1 MNMAITD
8 GLVLMPP
15 PFAAGLN
22 LWSRENGTPGS
33 ASYQGAPN
41 AALVPA
47 DQDFGPCLELQKND
61 SLQKLRYMGQT
72 PFAPGLYLRV
82 TVRIKAV
89 SGNLPSVRIAAW
101 AGNSSGGAVSVPS
114 TGPLVPLNSYG
125 QVMTLQAIIGS
136 GNRQGVDMVWG
147 TQPAYA
153 HVGLD
158 LTGANGGVVRIDDI
172 QIDDITEAFHRKLI
186 DVVDVRDFGALGNG
200 TTDDSAAFAAADAG
214 AGGRTVLVSAGTYR
228 LASNVTFQNAVRFEG
243 TVTMASTRRLVCTRN
258 FDLDTYA
265 AAFGDEL
272 EGFRRGVQALFNFT
286 DHVVFDLSGRKIE
299 VDAPINVAAITGQTS
314 FSTRRVISN
323 GQLAAIAST
332 AWDDTEVSSVATY
345 ATSNPLRLT
354 GVANVANIPVGARVT
369 GAGVGREVYVR
380 GKNVGAGTLTLS
392 APLWNAAGTRTFT
405 FTRFKYLLDFSGF
418 DTLSRFE
425 LTDLELTCA
434 GRCSAVMLPDAGLTF
449 RLADCVINAPKDR
462 GITSIGEGC
471 AGLIVDQCQFLSNE
485 QALPAQN
492 RRSIALNANGND
504 VKLRD
509 NRVVRFA
516 HFAVLGGENV
526 MMIGNHF
533 FQGDDQNNGV
543 RQAGVVLMRTNPKA
557 MLTGNYIDNCF
568 IEWTNEQDAAPD
580 QSNEFSFGGL
590 TLTGNIFLCS
600 DVTSGFRFIVVRP
613 RGPDHFINGLT
624 VSGNIF
630 RATSGN
636 IDRVEKVDSTN
647 AGLDLARM
655 RNLVFDGNTFHGVT
669 QATMCPVTV
678 SHTQNTEAATWTVD
692 GSAFLP
698 FGGMVLTVTSVVA
711 DGELRTA
718 ANALRHDAPQVV
730 LRQGTGEDR
739 VQLRWP
745 VAVRGRA
752 RVTLRCDTPV

>member
-147 TQPAYA
+147 TLPAYA

-200 TTDDSAAFAAADAG
+200 TTDDSAAFAAADAA

-332 AWDDTEVSSVATY
+332 AWDDVEVSSVATY

-380 GKNVGAGTLTLS
+380 GKNVGAGTVTLS

-516 HFAVLGGENV
+516 HFAVLGGENFRYLREIV
-526 MMIGNHF
+526 DGDQAMLE
-533 FQGDDQNNGV
+533 FQSEIDGIQINGV
-543 RQAGVVLMRTNPKA
+543 DIIRWNDGGKIQDFKVMVRPLKAINKVWEKMAAMLAAQAG
-557 MLTGNYIDNCF
+557 
-568 IEWTNEQDAAPD
+568 
-580 QSNEFSFGGL
+580 
-590 TLTGNIFLCS
+590 
-600 DVTSGFRFIVVRP
+600 
-613 RGPDHFINGLT
+613 
-624 VSGNIF
+624 
-630 RATSGN
+630 
-636 IDRVEKVDSTN
+636 
-647 AGLDLARM
+647 
-655 RNLVFDGNTFHGVT
+655 
-669 QATMCPVTV
+669 
-678 SHTQNTEAATWTVD
+678 
-692 GSAFLP
+692 
-698 FGGMVLTVTSVVA
+698 
-711 DGELRTA
+711 
-718 ANALRHDAPQVV
+718 
-730 LRQGTGEDR
+730 
-739 VQLRWP
+739 
-745 VAVRGRA
+745 
-752 RVTLRCDTPV
+752 